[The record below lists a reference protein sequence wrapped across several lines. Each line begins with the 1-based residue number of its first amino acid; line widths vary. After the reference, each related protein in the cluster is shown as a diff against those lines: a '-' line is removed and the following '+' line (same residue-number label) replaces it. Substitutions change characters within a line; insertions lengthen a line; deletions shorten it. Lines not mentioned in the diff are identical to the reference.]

1 MLSSVEPIGIIGT
14 PSCKLAGVEVLD
26 CEYEGLPVA
35 KAGPHVVVIA
45 AAAPGS
51 VAPVMIPTPLLSNSA
66 VEPDVPIITLPMP
79 GLEHAVAE
87 ATPLEKPELTPGV
100 ASGAAPK
107 GIPVGATAP
116 PEVLMPRGEVVPI
129 PTFGVGALIPPTCA

>member
-1 MLSSVEPIGIIGT
+1 
-14 PSCKLAGVEVLD
+14 
-26 CEYEGLPVA
+26 
-35 KAGPHVVVIA
+35 VVVIA

-51 VAPVMIPTPLLSNSA
+51 GAPVMIPTPPLSNSA
-66 VEPDVPIITLPMP
+66 VEPDVPVIAFPMP

-116 PEVLMPRGEVVPI
+116 PEVLMPRGDVVPI
-129 PTFGVGALIPPTCA
+129 PGVAVPMPPTCA

>member
-1 MLSSVEPIGIIGT
+1 LLSSVEPIGIVGT
-14 PSCKLAGVEVLD
+14 PSCDVTGVEVLD
-26 CEYEGLPVA
+26 CEDEGLVLA
-35 KAGPHVVVIA
+35 DAGPHVVVIGPA
-45 AAAPGS
+45 DPGS

-66 VEPDVPIITLPMP
+66 VEPDVPVIAFPMP
-79 GLEHAVAE
+79 GLEHAVAG

-116 PEVLMPRGEVVPI
+116 PEVLIPRGDVVPI
-129 PTFGVGALIPPTCA
+129 PEVAAPMPPTCA